1 MDIFIDS
8 HFEPRYRQ
16 HPLVLVDVGARGG
29 LKSNWAAAR
38 RHLRVLGFEPEKR
51 EFGALAGPD
60 SAAPASTRYFDVA
73 LHRSRGPLRLHVAR
87 DRGLTSIYEPNRPF
101 LDAFPEADRFDTV
114 DVHEAQADTLDD
126 HLQSHG
132 LTDVDFVKVD
142 TQGSELLVLEG
153 GSRVLQSSV
162 FGVEV
167 EVEFAPVYKEQPLFA
182 DVDRFLRGLGFM
194 LFDLRPCY
202 WKRRAGRGIGGPRG
216 QIIWADALYLKS
228 VTSLRSA
235 AGSIEVTRQ
244 AARWLKAVSIALLYG
259 YFDYALEI
267 AQAAD
272 GLDPDERALVER
284 RLREGGERLAPLPRF
299 PGKRPAAAALRRLWK
314 LCLDSDD
321 AWSISDA
328 ELGNLR

>member
-1 MDIFIDS
+1 MDIFIDPQ
-8 HFEPRYRQ
+8 FEPRYRQ
-16 HPLVLVDVGARGG
+16 QPLVLVDVGARGG

-38 RHLRVLGFEPEKR
+38 RHLCVLGFEPEKR
-51 EFGALAGPD
+51 EFSTLAGPD

-87 DRGLTSIYEPNRPF
+87 DRGLTSIYEPNRAF

-114 DVHEAQADTLDD
+114 DVHEVQADTLDD
-126 HLQSHG
+126 HLQSNG
-132 LTDVDFVKVD
+132 LNDVDFVKVD

-153 GSRVLQSSV
+153 GSRILESSAS
-162 FGVEV
+162 GVEV
-167 EVEFAPVYKEQPLFA
+167 EVEFAPIYNEQPLFA
-182 DVDRFLRGLGFM
+182 DVDRFLRGLGFV

-202 WKRRAGRGIGGPRG
+202 WKRTAGRALGGPRG

-228 VTSLRSA
+228 VPGLQRTIASLESSLQ
-235 AGSIEVTRQ
+235 AGK
-244 AARWLKAVSIALLYG
+244 WLRAISIALLYG

-267 AQAAD
+267 ARAAD
-272 GLDPDERALVER
+272 RLDPDERALIER
-284 RLREGGERLAPLPRF
+284 RLREGGEQLAPLPRF

-321 AWSISDA
+321 AWSVSDA
-328 ELGNLR
+328 ELGNLS

>member
-1 MDIFIDS
+1 MDIFLDAQ
-8 HFEPRYRQ
+8 FEPRYRQ

-29 LKSNWAAAR
+29 VKSNWAPAR

-51 EFGALAGPD
+51 EFGALAGPE
-60 SAAPASTRYFDVA
+60 SARSDSTRYFDVA
-73 LHRSRGPLRLHVAR
+73 LHRTRGPLRLHIAR
-87 DRGLTSIYEPNRPF
+87 DRGLTSIFEPDRAF

-114 DVHEAQADTLDD
+114 DVREVQADTLDD
-126 HLQSHG
+126 HLASHG

-153 GSRVLQSSV
+153 GSRILESSAC
-162 FGVEV
+162 GVEV
-167 EVEFAPVYKEQPLFA
+167 EVEFTPIYKDQPLFA
-182 DVDRFLRGLGFM
+182 DVDRFLRGLGFV

-202 WKRRAGRGIGGPRG
+202 WKRQAGRAMGGPRG
-216 QIIWADALYLKS
+216 QIIWADALYLK
-228 VTSLRSA
+228 TLPALQQTIASLHVPVQ
-235 AGSIEVTRQ
+235 AGK
-244 AARWLKAVSIALLYG
+244 WLKAISIALLYG

-267 AQAAD
+267 VRAA
-272 GLDPDERALVER
+272 GQLAPDERALIER

-321 AWSISDA
+321 AWSVSDA
-328 ELGNLR
+328 ELGNFG